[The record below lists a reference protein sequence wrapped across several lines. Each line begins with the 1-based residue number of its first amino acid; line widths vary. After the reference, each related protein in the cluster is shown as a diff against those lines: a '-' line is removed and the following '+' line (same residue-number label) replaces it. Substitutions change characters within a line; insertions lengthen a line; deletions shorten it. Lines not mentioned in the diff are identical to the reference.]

1 MNRNNFPMRK
11 RVRFW
16 RGLAQAPL
24 LAAMKIAAPAC
35 VMMAAS
41 AVMAQEASIVP
52 LAFSDALSRAFNAD
66 PGLRAA
72 GAGVEAAEGGLR
84 QARTR
89 PNPVLSTEVENF
101 NGTGDLK
108 RFSSAETTFSL
119 SQQIDVTGLRSA
131 RVSLAKRELH
141 GAELDLAL
149 RGLDLV
155 RNVQTAYFE
164 ALATQE
170 LVVISRERLKTAD
183 AINTTIARRVAAAR
197 DPLMAG
203 ARSEA
208 GLAEARTA
216 LTRAQA
222 DAATA
227 RARLA
232 SFWGG
237 AEDFTLSGT
246 DFALAQLDHAHDLNP
261 DKNPDLARLSAER
274 DRFAAAASVERSKA
288 WANPTLSFGYRRFE
302 DRGGNGALVA
312 GVSIPLGVFDRN
324 QGAVAQARANEKR
337 AGYDLE
343 AGRLAIAREY
353 AALQRSLSSEAA
365 TVLALEQEVIPQAER
380 ALELARDGYNQGAF
394 SYLDVMEA
402 QRALSNARAARVHSL
417 LSYHSNEAAL
427 DRLTARFADALP
439 GKENFNDQP

>member
-1 MNRNNFPMRK
+1 MMKRNRSLRG
-11 RVRFW
+11 RARFW

-24 LAAMKIAAPAC
+24 LAAIKVAAPAGF
-35 VMMAAS
+35 MLSTAPL
-41 AVMAQEASIVP
+41 MAQEASLAP
-52 LAFSDALSRAFNAD
+52 LAFTDALSRAFDAD

-72 GAGVEAAEGGLR
+72 GAGEEAAQGGLR
-84 QARTR
+84 QARAR

-101 NGTGDLK
+101 NGPGDLK
-108 RFSSAETTFSL
+108 GFSSAETTFSL
-119 SQQIDVTGLRSA
+119 SQEIDVAGQRGA
-131 RVSLAKRELH
+131 RVDLARRELH
-141 GAELDLAL
+141 GAELDLVL
-149 RGLDLV
+149 RGLDLA
-155 RNVQTAYFE
+155 RDVQTAYFD

-170 LVVISRERLKTAD
+170 LVVIAREKLTTAE
-183 AINTTIARRVAAAR
+183 AVNISVARRVAAAR

-208 GLAEARTA
+208 GLADARTT

-237 AEDFTLSGT
+237 AEDFTLSKT
-246 DFALAQLDHAHDLNP
+246 DFALTLKADHAHDLNP
-261 DKNPDLARLSAER
+261 DNNPDLARLSAER

-302 DRGGNGALVA
+302 DRDGDGALVA
-312 GVSIPLGVFDRN
+312 GFSIPIGVFDRN

-353 AALQRSLSSEAA
+353 AALQRALSAEAA
-365 TVLALEQEVIPQAER
+365 SVLSIEQEVIPQAER
-380 ALELARDGYNQGAF
+380 ALALARDGYNQGAF

-402 QRALSNARAARVHSL
+402 QRALSNAREARVNSL
-417 LSYHSNEAAL
+417 RSYHSNEAAL
-427 DRLTARFADALP
+427 DRLTARFAGALP
-439 GKENFNDQP
+439 GKETSQ